1 MTFTTR
7 SGIAWD
13 GCSLAGAALLL
24 ASCAGV
30 VSSPDESDGL
40 GAAGRSSVQQSSTS
54 SGTGQTTTTSGGSGG
69 ANTNVG
75 GGPGGAGT
83 STGGQ
88 AVQGGAGNG
97 SGTGGSSNGGSTGS
111 GGATGMGGSPGT
123 GGAGGS
129 AGGSTGTQPFKGVAF
144 EVNANCADLDR
155 LKVSWY
161 YNWSSSTRCNVQAEY
176 VPQLARNWGTNA
188 NAVTPAK
195 VAAGG
200 YKTILGFNEPD
211 QAAQANMSVADVL
224 KLWPQFNQPAFSRV
238 GSPATSSSDQGKAW
252 FQQFMTGVQ
261 QQGLRVD
268 FIALHWYGWNA
279 GSCTPTAN
287 LLEDYIKWAEQ
298 WKKPLWITE
307 WSCHLQSADVT
318 RAFFAG
324 ALAMFKRHPL
334 VERYAWFLSRS
345 TGEFAGAA
353 LLDANGNPTA
363 LGQDYIAAPAYH

>member
-1 MTFTTR
+1 MTFTR
-7 SGIAWD
+7 NGGLAVV
-13 GCSLAGAALLL
+13 GVSLVGAALVLG
-24 ASCAGV
+24 SCAGV
-30 VSSPDESDGL
+30 VSAPEETDGL
-40 GAAGRSSVQQSSTS
+40 GAAGTSSHVHPGSTS
-54 SGTGQTTTTSGGSGG
+54 SGTGQTTTSGGGASSDNVGGDLGGAGSSAGSQADQGGAGTNTGSAGSGNHGGATGSGG
-69 ANTNVG
+69 AN
-75 GGPGGAGT
+75 
-83 STGGQ
+83 
-88 AVQGGAGNG
+88 
-97 SGTGGSSNGGSTGS
+97 GTGGT
-111 GGATGMGGSPGT
+111 PGT
-123 GGAGGS
+123 GGASGS
-129 AGGSTGTQPFKGVAF
+129 AGGPSGTVPFKGVAF

-176 VPQLARNWGTNA
+176 VPQVARNWGTSTTA
-188 NAVTPAK
+188 ATPAK
-195 VAAGG
+195 VAGAG

-211 QAAQANMSVADVL
+211 QAGQANMSVADVL
-224 KLWPQFNQPAFSRV
+224 KAWPQFNQPGFSRV
-238 GSPATSSSDQGKAW
+238 GSPATSSSDAGKAW

-318 RAFFAG
+318 RAFYAG
-324 ALAMFKRHPL
+324 ALTVFKRHPL